1 MYEEPKYIIK
11 ITLLGEKNVGKTSL
25 VYRYIENKFRENY
38 KATLGVNLLKK
49 DMEVDGNGVSAQI
62 WDLGGQESFRSLR
75 KLYLEGAN
83 GALVIFDLSDRSS
96 FDKLNDWI
104 ESFVEARGEQPIV
117 LIGNKSDLTNLRK
130 ISDEEASQYANDNN
144 MELIVTSAKTGQNVE
159 EAFIKLTKRILDNIS
174 NTQ

>member
-49 DMEVDGNGVSAQI
+49 DMEVDGNAVSAQI
-62 WDLGGQESFRSLR
+62 WDLGGQDSFRSLR

-83 GALVIFDLSDRSS
+83 GALVIFDLTDRKT
-96 FDKLNDWI
+96 FDKLNEWI
-104 ESFVEARGEQPIV
+104 ESFRDIRGDQPIA
-117 LIGNKSDLTNLRK
+117 LIGNKSDLENQRK
-130 ISDEEASQYANDNN
+130 ITDKEASDYAVNN
-144 MELIVTSAKTGQNVE
+144 NLELILTSAKTGQNVE
-159 EAFIKLTKRILDNIS
+159 EAFIKLTKRILDIIS
-174 NTQ
+174 NQQ

>member
-25 VYRYIENKFRENY
+25 VYRYIENKFRESY

-49 DMEVDGNGVSAQI
+49 DMEVDGNSVSAQI
-62 WDLGGQESFRSLR
+62 WDLGGQDSFKSLR

-83 GALVIFDLSDRSS
+83 GALVMFDLTERKT
-96 FDKLNDWI
+96 FEKLNEWV
-104 ESFVEARGEQPIV
+104 ESFKEARGEQPIV
-117 LIGNKSDLTNLRK
+117 LIGNKSDLENQRK
-130 ISDEEASQYANDNN
+130 ITDMEASNYAKENN
-144 MELIVTSAKTGQNVE
+144 MELMLTSAKTGQNVE

-174 NTQ
+174 NQ